1 MKLKT
6 QEKWWIGVFITLWM
20 LVSTVSTIHSVE
32 FFKLSNSTTLAWILA
47 LGFELGA
54 IASLGGLIIS
64 RGGKGLI
71 WFLFI
76 LLTAFQIH
84 GNMYW
89 AWVNA
94 GDLTEWI
101 HLLDL
106 IDNDPDVQKRIFA
119 IISGGILPLVA
130 LGFMKSLM
138 DYLNPNKL
146 EPEHVEEVQDEH
158 LDKEVEEILD
168 EAETVKGDEAIE
180 SIQNIEK
187 AAPMNLENDYI
198 KAVDEDLDKKVEVL
212 SEDEKEKLEE
222 LTAENVY
229 SSKELLEE
237 LDEEVEE
244 KPEFLPTDP
253 FWANMNPEQNAK
265 FLNKSNEKLKKNNSS
280 QK

>member
-94 GDLTEWI
+94 GDLKEWI
-101 HLLDL
+101 SLLDL
-106 IDNDPDVQKRIFA
+106 VEEDPDTQKRIFT

-138 DYLNPNKL
+138 DYLSPKR
-146 EPEHVEEVQDEH
+146 
-158 LDKEVEEILD
+158 
-168 EAETVKGDEAIE
+168 
-180 SIQNIEK
+180 
-187 AAPMNLENDYI
+187 LENSEEAVEDIHIDTEVNVENYGNPDGYGFISTDSIDGELKHIYGI
-198 KAVDEDLDKKVEVL
+198 K
-212 SEDEKEKLEE
+212 
-222 LTAENVY
+222 
-229 SSKELLEE
+229 
-237 LDEEVEE
+237 
-244 KPEFLPTDP
+244 
-253 FWANMNPEQNAK
+253 W
-265 FLNKSNEKLKKNNSS
+265 LKCE
-280 QK
+280 

>member
-253 FWANMNPEQNAK
+253 FWANMNPEQTAK

>member
-32 FFKLSNSTTLAWILA
+32 FFKLSNSTILAWILA

-76 LLTAFQIH
+76 VLTAFQIH

-94 GDLTEWI
+94 GDLKEWI

-106 IDNDPDVQKRIFA
+106 IDENPDTQKRIFT
-119 IISGGILPLVA
+119 IISGGILPIVA

-138 DYLNPNKL
+138 DYLSPKRL
-146 EPEHVEEVQDEH
+146 EKVEDDQEVDEIENIGEESS
-158 LDKEVEEILD
+158 LEDFIEDSLIDAEVDEIL
-168 EAETVKGDEAIE
+168 E
-180 SIQNIEK
+180 S
-187 AAPMNLENDYI
+187 
-198 KAVDEDLDKKVEVL
+198 
-212 SEDEKEKLEE
+212 EE
-222 LTAENVY
+222 LNIQESEMFTER
-229 SSKELLEE
+229 EQ
-237 LDEEVEE
+237 EE
-244 KPEFLPTDP
+244 KKTKP
-253 FWANMNPEQNAK
+253 FWSQLHPAQTLRVLK
-265 FLNKSNEKLKKNNSS
+265 DSDNKIKKGTADSSEK
-280 QK
+280 